1 MYGADVRYEY
11 EVGGRSYTSQ
21 RIALANV
28 ASSDRSAAEGL
39 VARYAEGEVVEVS
52 FDPDNP
58 ASAVLERS
66 GGGLLVAPMLFAGI
80 VAFGMAALF
89 IFFERRARRV
99 TADADEE
106 ATARAMAVAS
116 LPRFDAPE
124 PAERARRTLLR
135 GERIEDREAAVALN
149 GYLRTAIG
157 GDRERAEACFRLV
170 VAPEHHDLTSTRTSG
185 GE

>member
-11 EVGGRSYTSQ
+11 EVGGRRYTSE

-39 VARYAEGEVVEVS
+39 VARYAEGTAVEVS
-52 FDPDNP
+52 FDPDDP

-66 GGGLLVAPMLFAGI
+66 GVGLLVAPMLFAGL

-89 IFFERRARRV
+89 IFFERRARRA

-106 ATARAMAVAS
+106 AKARAMAVAA

-124 PAERARRTLLR
+124 PAQRARRTLLR

-149 GYLRTAIG
+149 GYLRAATRD
-157 GDRERAEACFRLV
+157 DRERVEACFRLV
-170 VAPEHHDLTSTRTSG
+170 VAPEHHDLASTQTSG
-185 GE
+185 GD